1 MLSDSFVWE
10 DALKLVLALVAGG
23 FIGMEREYR
32 SKAAGFRT
40 MILIAIGSTLFTMIS
55 VRIGAPA
62 SMDRVAANII
72 TGIGFFGAG
81 VVFKDATSVT
91 GLTTAAS
98 IWATASLGMAI
109 GIGEYQLAFFGL
121 LLVIIVLALFE
132 KVQMWIEHFNQKHT
146 YKIIFNK
153 SSDAKEEIEK
163 MLNRLSLRHVVK
175 KELKNEN
182 ETIYFIEISGK
193 REGIKKMNSFLMHH
207 EAVKSFEC

>member
-1 MLSDSFVWE
+1 MNSFVWE
-10 DALKLVLALVAGG
+10 DAIKLVLALIAGG

-72 TGIGFFGAG
+72 TGIGFLGAG
-81 VVFKDATSVT
+81 VVFKDVASVT

-121 LLVIIVLALFE
+121 VLVIMVLALFE

-146 YKIIFNK
+146 YRIIFNR
-153 SSDAKEEIEK
+153 SADDKEEIEK
-163 MLNRLSLRHVVK
+163 KLNEFSLRYVIK

-182 ETIYFIEISGK
+182 ENIYFFEISGK
-193 REGIKKMNSFLMHH
+193 RENIKKINAFLMGHGS
-207 EAVKSFEC
+207 VKSFEC